1 MKDIGD
7 ALSIIMQNKN
17 CSSTHALILLSEGD
31 CHELCKLQSKSCAK
45 TCGRLR
51 NKGDIKN
58 AK

>member
-1 MKDIGD
+1 MTLNIIMRDENCSPIRAFLLYTQNEGD
-7 ALSIIMQNKN
+7 AN
-17 CSSTHALILLSEGD
+17 
-31 CHELCKLQSKSCAK
+31 ELCKLQSKSCAK